1 MSPAGKLE
9 MIPTEGAHANQ
20 LVYLLHGPLTLE
32 NLFTAQEALRSES
45 PILILDLSGVSYV
58 DSAGIG
64 ALVQCFASRRKSGRR
79 LLLIAPNDQVQKLF
93 KLTQV
98 DTLLEVFPTLEAAQA

>member
-1 MSPAGKLE
+1 MT
-9 MIPTEGAHANQ
+9 PTEGSHPNQ
-20 LVYLLHGPLTLE
+20 LVYLLNGPLTLE
-32 NLFTAQEALRSES
+32 NLFTAQEALRSDA
-45 PILILDLSGVSYV
+45 PVLILNLSGVSYV

-79 LLLIAPNDQVQKLF
+79 LLLVAPNDQVQKLF

-98 DTLLEVFPTLEAAQA
+98 DTLLEVFSTLEEAQA